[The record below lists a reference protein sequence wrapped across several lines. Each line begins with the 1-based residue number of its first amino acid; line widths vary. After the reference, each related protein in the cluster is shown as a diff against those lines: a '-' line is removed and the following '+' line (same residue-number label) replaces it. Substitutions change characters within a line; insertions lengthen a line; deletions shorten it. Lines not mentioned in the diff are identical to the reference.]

1 MERVSLNKPVMA
13 VSRGAA
19 SKTSNTKPPPEP
31 SQLCGV
37 CTALPTSQHRHLM
50 GKEKKRG
57 GGGEE
62 KKRAILVY

>member
-13 VSRGAA
+13 VSRGAV

-57 GGGEE
+57 GGEE